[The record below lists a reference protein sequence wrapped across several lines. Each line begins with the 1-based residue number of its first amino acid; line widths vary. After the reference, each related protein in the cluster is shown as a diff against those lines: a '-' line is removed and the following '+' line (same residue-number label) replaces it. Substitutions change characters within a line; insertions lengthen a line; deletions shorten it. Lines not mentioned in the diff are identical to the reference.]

1 MQQGHT
7 QYLRNA
13 ISALKSLQYQDRED
27 FTNLE
32 ENISGI
38 MWEIENN
45 REKSNPEQVLNL
57 LRDCKT
63 RITGVSKMYGYSA
76 CETFWRDSRDEAIL
90 AIQKILQ
97 YDDWPGN
104 SPGLFTSRAQWEAD

>member
-1 MQQGHT
+1 MLQSHI

-13 ISALKSLQYQDRED
+13 IITLKNLQYHDRED

-38 MWEIENN
+38 MWEIEKK
-45 REKSNPEQVLNL
+45 REKTNPDRVLNL

-63 RITGVSKMYGYSA
+63 RISRVSKMYGHSA
-76 CETFWRDSRDEAIL
+76 CETFWSDSRNDAVL
-90 AIQKILQ
+90 AIQEILQ
-97 YDDWPGN
+97 YD
-104 SPGLFTSRAQWEAD
+104 SPPSNPPDLFRGIQWKID